1 MSEQNYSQIIS
12 FIWQIACD
20 ALVQDFHE
28 SDYRKVILPMIV
40 LRRFDALL
48 EPTKAQV
55 LAFKKR
61 LDLDGITD
69 QDMALTTITKQAFS
83 NSSKFN
89 LRDLLASTSQQQ
101 LKINFIDYLD
111 GFSKNIQEIIE
122 KFEFRHQVEKL
133 SACNALP
140 IVIERFV
147 SPKINLSN
155 KPVLND
161 DGSEKLPALDNR
173 GMGIVFEEL
182 LRKFNEAYS
191 VTDAGKHFTPRD
203 IVALMTDLAFIPVAD
218 KIKNSTYWVYDGA
231 CGTGGILSLADDR
244 LNELAQAHGK
254 RLTIDLYGQELEPD
268 TFATARADLLIRG
281 EGEYANN
288 ILFGSTI
295 SQDGHATRRF
305 DFMISNPPFGTP
317 WRKDLDRWGFEKKD
331 EITDPR
337 FVLQY
342 DGSSEYSCVP
352 NIGDPQMLFLAN
364 NVSKMKD
371 TPFGSRIVE
380 VHNGSSLFTG
390 SAGQGESN
398 LRRYLFERDLVEAI
412 VQLPENMFYNTGITT
427 YLWILSNRKE
437 NRRKGKVQLI
447 DASEWSSPLRKNLGD
462 KNCELTPEIRHRIL
476 HEEYMP
482 FKETEHSRIFP
493 TEEFGYWQVTV
504 ERPLRLAVE
513 ITDDKLAAF
522 TKETKLSEVAAVL
535 RKMPK
540 VSKDY
545 SAFFADF
552 INAAK
557 GIRITSAVER
567 KMRAFFTQVDPAAEP
582 VIADAAKSGAGRYE
596 PDPALSD
603 TERIPLR
610 TDGGIDAFL
619 KREVLPYTPDA
630 WINDAETVIGYEVS
644 FVKYFF
650 KPEPMR
656 SLEEISAEIVDLEKE
671 ADGLW
676 SQIVISGGCK

>member
-20 ALVQDFHE
+20 ALVHDFQKG
-28 SDYRKVILPMIV
+28 DYRKVILPMIV

-48 EPTKAQV
+48 EPTKAKV
-55 LAFKKR
+55 LEFKKR

-101 LKINFIDYLD
+101 LRSNFIDYLD

-122 KFEFRHQVEKL
+122 KFEFRHQLEKL
-133 SACNALP
+133 SACNALS

-155 KPVLND
+155 QPVLND
-161 DGSEKLPALDNR
+161 DGSVKLTALDNR

-182 LRKFNEAYS
+182 LRKFNEEFS
-191 VTDAGKHFTPRD
+191 VTEAGEHFTPRD
-203 IVALMTDLAFIPVAD
+203 IVELMTDLAFLPVAK

-231 CGTGGILSLADDR
+231 CGTGGILCVADER
-244 LNELAQAHGK
+244 LKELAKTHGK

-281 EGEYANN
+281 EGEYAKN

-317 WRKDLDRWGFEKKD
+317 WKKDLDRWGFEKKD
-331 EITDPR
+331 EINDPR

-342 DGSSEYSCVP
+342 DGSSDYSCVP

-390 SAGQGESN
+390 GAGQGESN

-412 VQLPENMFYNTGITT
+412 VELPESMFYNTPLTT
-427 YLWILSNRKE
+427 YLWILSNRKDE
-437 NRRKGKVQLI
+437 QRKGKVQLI
-447 DASEWSSPLRKNLGD
+447 DASEWSSQLRKNLGD
-462 KNCELTPEIRHRIL
+462 KNCELTPEIRHRVL
-476 HEEYMP
+476 HDEYMP
-482 FKETEHSRIFP
+482 FKESTHSRIFP
-493 TEEFGYWQVTV
+493 SEEFGYWQVTV

-513 ITDDKLAAF
+513 ITDDKLVAF
-522 TKETKLSEVAAVL
+522 TKETKLSGVAAVL
-535 RKMPK
+535 RKTPK
-540 VSKDY
+540 TSKDY
-545 SAFFADF
+545 TSFFTNF
-552 INAAK
+552 TKAAK
-557 GIRITSAVER
+557 GIRITAAIER
-567 KMRAFFTQVDPAAEP
+567 KIRAFFTKVDETADP
-582 VIADAAKSGAGRYE
+582 VIADPCKTGTGRYE
-596 PDPALSD
+596 PDPALRD
-603 TERIPLR
+603 TEQVPLR
-610 TDGGIDAFL
+610 AEGGVRGFFE
-619 KREVLPYTPDA
+619 REVLPYTPDA
-630 WINDAETVIGYEVS
+630 WVDDRKSLIGYEIS
-644 FVKYFF
+644 FTRYFYKQ
-650 KPEPMR
+650 KPLR
-656 SLEEISAEIVDLEKE
+656 SLDDIRADIRTVQKE
-671 ADGLW
+671 SEGLLDSILKGADE
-676 SQIVISGGCK
+676 

>member
-1 MSEQNYSQIIS
+1 
-12 FIWQIACD
+12 
-20 ALVQDFHE
+20 
-28 SDYRKVILPMIV
+28 MIV

-55 LAFKKR
+55 LEFKKR

-101 LKINFIDYLD
+101 LRSDFIDYLD

-122 KFEFRHQVEKL
+122 KFEFRHQLDKL
-133 SACNALP
+133 SACNALS

-155 KPVLND
+155 QPVLND
-161 DGSEKLPALDNR
+161 DGSVKLPALDNR

-182 LRKFNEAYS
+182 LRKFNEEFS
-191 VTDAGKHFTPRD
+191 VTEAGEHFTPRD
-203 IVALMTDLAFIPVAD
+203 IVELMTDLAFLPVAD
-218 KIKNSTYWVYDGA
+218 KIRNSTYWVYDGA
-231 CGTGGILSLADDR
+231 CGTGGILCVADER
-244 LNELAQAHGK
+244 LKELAKTHGK

-281 EGEYANN
+281 EGEYAKN

-317 WRKDLDRWGFEKKD
+317 WKKDLERWGFEKKD

-342 DGSSEYSCVP
+342 DGSSEYSFVP

-371 TPFGSRIVE
+371 TTFGSRIVE

-412 VQLPENMFYNTGITT
+412 IQLPENMFYNTGITT

-437 NRRKGKVQLI
+437 DQRKGKVQLI

-462 KNCELTPEIRHRIL
+462 KNCELTSDIRHRIL
-476 HEEYMP
+476 HDEYMP
-482 FKETEHSRIFP
+482 FKETKHSRIFP
-493 TEEFGYWQVTV
+493 TEEFGYWEVIV
-504 ERPLRLAVE
+504 ERPLRLSVE

-522 TKETKLSEVAAVL
+522 TKETKLSEVAGVL

-540 VSKDY
+540 ASNDY
-545 SAFFADF
+545 NAFYASFTKAG
-552 INAAK
+552 K
-557 GIRITSAVER
+557 GIRITSANER
-567 KMRAFFTQVDPAAEP
+567 KIRAFFTQIDAIAEP
-582 VIADAAKSGAGRYE
+582 VIANHTKTGAGRYE
-596 PDPALSD
+596 PDPALRD
-603 TERIPLR
+603 TEQIPLR
-610 TDGGIDAFL
+610 TEGGIGAFFR
-619 KREVLPYTPDA
+619 REVLPYAPDA
-630 WINDAETVIGYEVS
+630 WIAEDETKIGYEIS
-644 FVKYFF
+644 FIRHFYQ
-650 KPEPMR
+650 PPLLR
-656 SLEEISAEIVDLEKE
+656 TLAEISADILKLEQE
-671 ADGLW
+671 SDGL
-676 SQIVISGGCK
+676 ITEITKGIH